1 MNRFV
6 RGLLAAAL
14 GLPLAISTM
23 TSPAWAG
30 VTDRVH
36 DQKCREWI
44 GLTFDDGPSHYRT
57 ATLQILRRN
66 RVPATFFDVGMRVA
80 ANPQLAAFEAREGH
94 LVLNHTWSHP
104 HLPTLTPAQVRSQV
118 LRTQQVLRKAGA
130 PMPFKLLRPP
140 FGDIDDAVRAQL
152 TRLGYRYVNWDVV
165 AVDWDVATT
174 SDEIRDTI
182 VNALRP
188 GLVILMHDGPIDSAA
203 GAAVQAA
210 LPQVIHRAK
219 RSGYCFGLL
228 NARGEVVPAKLRTVQ
243 APVPSVINPV
253 PYLPLGPTS
262 GDILPPQPY
271 VIVDPATEL

>member
-1 MNRFV
+1 MNGLV

-14 GLPLAISTM
+14 GLPLAMSAM
-23 TSPAWAG
+23 TGPGRAG
-30 VTDRVH
+30 TTDRGH
-36 DQKCREWI
+36 DQSCREWI

-57 ATLQILRRN
+57 ATLRTLRRN

-80 ANPQLAAFEAREGH
+80 ANPQFAAFEAREGH

-104 HLPTLTPAQVRSQV
+104 RLPALEPAQVRSQV

-140 FGDIDDAVRAQL
+140 FGDIDDAVRVQL
-152 TRLGYRYVNWDVV
+152 TRLGYHHVTWDVV

-188 GLVILMHDGPIDSAA
+188 GVVILMHDGPIDSAA

-228 NARGEVVPAKLRTVQ
+228 NARGEVVPATLRPVQ
-243 APVPSVINPV
+243 ASVPRVINPV
-253 PYLPLGPTS
+253 PYLPLGATS
-262 GDILPPQPY
+262 GDVLPPQPY